1 MFGKVKMTGLITL
14 GVISLTL
21 DVYGFQFNDTNLQ
34 QALNKSK
41 EGYTATQGYHTPV
54 EDAVDREGHFYEE
67 GFYTENGKTYY
78 KDSSGNNVTGWQF
91 LTREDGVDCWYYFNN
106 SGIMAKGFINIDGK
120 IYYFK
125 DDGTLMHSQRT
136 EIDGGLYSFSAD
148 GHADIGWQLI
158 DDAWYYFDPDFGDAF
173 EGRAAHID
181 GDNYW
186 YFFWKEGFTRKDGS
200 SGKRGTLAIGTPYEE
215 IYRNGELHCVVNGD
229 GHLLVS
235 QDYTANGIEY
245 SLDSGGLATRKVT
258 IFDQKIEEIKV
269 MFPENA
275 FWNHTGNN
283 SPTSYTWGGGV
294 GNEFSRSW
302 QCNGFAKYIYYYV
315 YGEVSNSV
323 YEIGAPKIST
333 TKVQIGDYVAL
344 KGPYSNHSIFI
355 TNIYEE
361 DGKKYWEVAREV
373 WGGSNNK
380 IVTQTYRVEDLST
393 LRGLTDGRNYTV
405 AGIRRARN
413 ELRRNVGLADAPS
426 L

>member
-54 EDAVDREGHFYEE
+54 EDAADREGHFYEE

-106 SGIMAKGFINIDGK
+106 SGIMVKGFINIDGK

-235 QDYTANGIEY
+235 QDYTANGVTY
-245 SLDSGGLATRKVT
+245 SLDIGGLATRKESSYDVVQRISNNMST
-258 IFDQKIEEIKV
+258 LLQITKNNNDGVNNFIGECNRFVKAQLDYMKV
-269 MFPENA
+269 MSYRE
-275 FWNHTGNN
+275 
-283 SPTSYTWGGGV
+283 SPHAGGRIWCSKVSDGATTSYGYK
-294 GNEFSRSW
+294 
-302 QCNGFAKYIYYYV
+302 AKKLT
-315 YGEVSNSV
+315 
-323 YEIGAPKIST
+323 GADCLDKLLSGYSQPINNVVIS
-333 TKVQIGDYVAL
+333 
-344 KGPYSNHSIFI
+344 F
-355 TNIYEE
+355 
-361 DGKKYWEVAREV
+361 
-373 WGGSNNK
+373 GS
-380 IVTQTYRVEDLST
+380 S
-393 LRGLTDGRNYTV
+393 G
-405 AGIRRARN
+405 
-413 ELRRNVGLADAPS
+413 
-426 L
+426 